1 VKLRIVIT
9 VAVAVLLAGTTGFGQ
24 GQGRI
29 ERSEGTFA
37 VQGQV
42 MGPCGSAWVV
52 AQYTVAWKQ
61 MDRYDNGGVL
71 VESII
76 QNSAIGSS
84 LYYLGD
90 EGDPAP
96 SDAKVV
102 IGVPKEPENVRIDW
116 VKNILSD
123 QGDIFHVTVP
133 GYGTI
138 FAAVGHAVY
147 DMSADPWTTLHSSP
161 QYAGDVS
168 ALCDYLM
175 K

>member
-1 VKLRIVIT
+1 MKLRIVIA

-71 VESII
+71 VESVI

-84 LYYLGD
+84 LYYLGN
-90 EGDPAP
+90 EGDAAP

-147 DMSADPWTTLHSSP
+147 DMSTDPLTTLHSSP
-161 QYAGDVS
+161 QYAGDVA